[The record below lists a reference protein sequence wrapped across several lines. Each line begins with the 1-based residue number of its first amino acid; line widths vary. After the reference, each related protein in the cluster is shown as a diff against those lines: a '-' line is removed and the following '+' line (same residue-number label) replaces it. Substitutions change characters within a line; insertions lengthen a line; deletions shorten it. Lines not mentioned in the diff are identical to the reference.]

1 MATGGPSDSNAKIDL
16 QTFWPE
22 KDVQFMASMLR
33 GTGKFHVVPIY
44 ETEDELTYEEEENET
59 QYTSSAMDTT
69 TPKSFSGQAKN
80 YRAVKPPT
88 PKAAHTAGMPP
99 PQTPNPTYDNV
110 VFGQPPSQAMANMLR
125 QPPTNMKAVHA
136 PAVPKHHILDPTY
149 DRVDPTYLP
158 PQPDMGLPSMKF
170 APPSQTPITEPPK
183 GLPFYR
189 HSTPHV
195 RFQVPVSSQTTVN
208 PPALPQF
215 DVSSIPSA
223 IYSHLK
229 SNTPLPITTAVHHT
243 HPINQE
249 QVDTYPKSTFS
260 PVFPFHPSYQS
271 NQPQLP
277 SPKPQYSYP
286 HTVPSHPPTV
296 PSQNVKQEII
306 SSAPPP
312 ILKHYPDV
320 QTTHSFHHPGGD
332 QTVTHPS
339 VPSPYSA
346 SMLNSTALASMR
358 APQLPP
364 FSGEARK
371 GMCHLRYGNMNFF
384 MP

>member
-33 GTGKFHVVPIY
+33 GTGKFHVVPI
-44 ETEDELTYEEEENET
+44 YEEEENET

-136 PAVPKHHILDPTY
+136 PAVPKQHILNPTY

-229 SNTPLPITTAVHHT
+229 SNTPLPITTAVHNISQKIMH
-243 HPINQE
+243 INSLW
-249 QVDTYPKSTFS
+249 VGA
-260 PVFPFHPSYQS
+260 
-271 NQPQLP
+271 LP
-277 SPKPQYSYP
+277 
-286 HTVPSHPPTV
+286 
-296 PSQNVKQEII
+296 
-306 SSAPPP
+306 
-312 ILKHYPDV
+312 
-320 QTTHSFHHPGGD
+320 
-332 QTVTHPS
+332 
-339 VPSPYSA
+339 
-346 SMLNSTALASMR
+346 
-358 APQLPP
+358 
-364 FSGEARK
+364 
-371 GMCHLRYGNMNFF
+371 
-384 MP
+384 